1 MGIEFHKRK
10 DPLKR
15 KMKTYVYLVRH
26 GRTQQNEL
34 GILQGAGIDS
44 DLNETGR
51 AQCNQLKG
59 KIPLENSLVFS
70 SPLKRAK
77 QTAEIITDGK
87 CEIIFDQLLK
97 ERDFGPLEGNT
108 REDNDNLVA
117 KAGVEKRDQLDGV
130 ESIES
135 VNKRIVAFLDKLEG
149 RLMNEQFKSVVIV
162 THSGIYSKLIRLL
175 KDKKS
180 ATHSD
185 TLGINYDFSY
195 FFCENTS
202 VSHIEMVK
210 CDKLSPGDNSGWSP
224 SADGGGPSTA
234 KYRFGY
240 HIKTV
245 ANADH

>member
-59 KIPLENSLVFS
+59 
-70 SPLKRAK
+70 
-77 QTAEIITDGK
+77 
-87 CEIIFDQLLK
+87 
-97 ERDFGPLEGNT
+97 NT
-108 REDNDNLVA
+108 REDNDKLVA

-185 TLGINYDFSY
+185 TLGINYHFSY